1 MCEEAGEA
9 AGGVAKQ
16 RKAQLGAAID
26 DRLVAVPAEACE
38 AGVFQDADPRV
49 FWAHMVVRGDDQ
61 VDPGVIEQAA
71 DAGLEARQVHGII
84 SGGIKTIDTYGARF
98 ADVSWQEVHLDGRM
112 DLEKEERTIQVGDQI
127 GAEDLFFVG
136 FHAVVNLPKSFVG
149 IGLKGGTVKFFAKD
163 LPDESAVR
171 VFTYRADT
179 KIPVQGVEG

>member
-1 MCEEAGEA
+1 
-9 AGGVAKQ
+9 
-16 RKAQLGAAID
+16 
-26 DRLVAVPAEACE
+26 
-38 AGVFQDADPRV
+38 PRI
-49 FWAHMVVRGDDQ
+49 FGTHMVGGGDDL

-71 DAGLEARQVHGII
+71 YAGLEARQVHGII

-98 ADVSWQEVHLDGRM
+98 ADVNRQEVHLDGWM

-136 FHAVVNLPKSFVG
+136 FHAIVNLPKSFVG

-179 KIPVQGVEG
+179 KIPVQWIEG